1 MDKDSLFNPG
11 RLGLVTSFK
20 SRAECTEYIYKIP
33 GILQSKGFTNA
44 SVDSVQYDSLQAY
57 ARIWLGVIFKWGTI
71 HTRREDA
78 IILNASGWNEK
89 KMLAKPVNFQDF
101 QREQHQILDYME
113 NNGYPFAK
121 IYFDSITMNMGGL
134 SGSLVIEKGPLYKID
149 SIHLFGSAKIS
160 VDFLQRYLSI
170 QNGSIYRKDR
180 LQAISRK
187 ISELPYLQEENT
199 WNLTMLGTGS
209 TLNLFLKP
217 RKSSQVDVLIG
228 LLPDNSQTV
237 DNKLLI
243 TGEATINLKN
253 QFGLGESIGLHWQQ
267 LQPQSPRLNIY
278 YQQPYIFKS
287 AFGLNFLFDLYKR
300 DSSYV
305 TINGIVGATYSA
317 SSTKVGTVFI
327 QALSSNQLTI
337 DTTQVIATHQLP
349 AQADIS
355 SVSLGVNYEFSNT
368 NYRFNPLRGN
378 ELLFTGTAGTKTI
391 KKNNTIEQLVD
402 PSDPGFN
409 FAALYDTLQLNSYEF
424 RLKLVGAHFFQMSR
438 ASTLK
443 LGLNTALFQSP
454 NIFRNELYQIG
465 GYKVLRG
472 FDEESILASVYAV
485 GTIEYRYLIAQN
497 SFLFAF
503 TDIGWAK
510 NTVPGYQIDNGY
522 LGFGLGLAFET
533 KAGIFNISYALG
545 KQNDQELNFRQAK
558 IHIGY
563 LNFF

>member
-1 MDKDSLFNPG
+1 M
-11 RLGLVTSFK
+11 
-20 SRAECTEYIYKIP
+20 
-33 GILQSKGFTNA
+33 
-44 SVDSVQYDSLQAY
+44 
-57 ARIWLGVIFKWGTI
+57 
-71 HTRREDA
+71 
-78 IILNASGWNEK
+78 
-89 KMLAKPVNFQDF
+89 
-101 QREQHQILDYME
+101 
-113 NNGYPFAK
+113 
-121 IYFDSITMNMGGL
+121 
-134 SGSLVIEKGPLYKID
+134 
-149 SIHLFGSAKIS
+149 
-160 VDFLQRYLSI
+160 
-170 QNGSIYRKDR
+170 
-180 LQAISRK
+180 
-187 ISELPYLQEENT
+187 
-199 WNLTMLGTGS
+199 
-209 TLNLFLKP
+209 
-217 RKSSQVDVLIG
+217 
-228 LLPDNSQTV
+228 
-237 DNKLLI
+237 
-243 TGEATINLKN
+243 
-253 QFGLGESIGLHWQQ
+253 
-267 LQPQSPRLNIY
+267 
-278 YQQPYIFKS
+278 
-287 AFGLNFLFDLYKR
+287 
-300 DSSYV
+300 
-305 TINGIVGATYSA
+305 GATYSA